1 MIGGRYSGEAR
12 TKLLVRSICV
22 SRQLAV
28 SNYSVWTGDVL
39 HTFTVLKLYMW
50 FIISFIFA
58 IHSPISWMFV
68 IISLMN
74 CANVI
79 YQVSAVPVF
88 DCVGMSC
95 FVVNNWYYCY
105 IVCNDACMNLQ
116 YLNVFKYQQRFTY
129 SIFINIS
136 RLQVKLI
143 IAPDQDRY

>member
-1 MIGGRYSGEAR
+1 MIVNMIGGRYSGEAR
-12 TKLLVRSICV
+12 TKLLVRSIYV

-50 FIISFIFA
+50 FIISFSFA
-58 IHSPISWMFV
+58 IHSPISWMFA

-116 YLNVFKYQQRFTY
+116 YLNVFKISTNVCIQHLYQ
-129 SIFINIS
+129 
-136 RLQVKLI
+136 
-143 IAPDQDRY
+143 

>member
-1 MIGGRYSGEAR
+1 MKGGILDWDISISDQNHAVEGSIHWESEN
-12 TKLLVRSICV
+12 KLLVRSICV
-22 SRQLAV
+22 SRQRSV
-28 SNYSVWTGDVL
+28 SNYSVWAGDVL

-50 FIISFIFA
+50 FIISFSFA

-95 FVVNNWYYCY
+95 FVVNNWYYCH

-116 YLNVFKYQQRFTY
+116 YLNVFKY
-129 SIFINIS
+129 
-136 RLQVKLI
+136 
-143 IAPDQDRY
+143 

>member
-1 MIGGRYSGEAR
+1 
-12 TKLLVRSICV
+12 
-22 SRQLAV
+22 
-28 SNYSVWTGDVL
+28 
-39 HTFTVLKLYMW
+39 
-50 FIISFIFA
+50 
-58 IHSPISWMFV
+58 MFV

-88 DCVGMSC
+88 DCVGMPC

-105 IVCNDACMNLQ
+105 IMCHDACMNLL
-116 YLNVFKYQQRFTY
+116 YLNVFKHQQRFTY

-136 RLQVKLI
+136 QLQVKLI